1 MNKEIYDNEVNLSEI
16 IFRILENKLKIFII
30 TFITVVSVLIIYQ
43 FQYKNINKIVFLAE
57 TDVVTNSIFKDYE
70 YQALNSFI
78 ESLKKKNLSAFNNK
92 ETLIGKEEDNNI
104 TLVPDGFRNYNI
116 FSNLNFEPINR
127 LYLFKLFDEKLNQK
141 DFFIKAIIKYNL
153 VDKKKFNNNN
163 EYELAVLKLAASIE
177 IIREVENENNL
188 TTKLKFKTS
197 DKANWEKFL
206 YSIEKSANEE
216 IRNYLKK
223 RFGLLIS
230 NINTISFYYLE
241 DIEFEISSNKENE
254 RILLGLNNIKRRIQD
269 NRNIDRMIDF
279 FSETP
284 IIRSDQFTAANIKI
298 QSTKY
303 QDITKYP
310 TSIEKIIFIS
320 IFLGVLLGIIHV
332 LIQNMLQNR
341 R

>member
-30 TFITVVSVLIIYQ
+30 TFITVVSTLVIYQ
-43 FQYKNINKIVFLAE
+43 FQHKKITKIVFLGE
-57 TDVVTNSIFKDYE
+57 TEVEANSIFKDYE

-92 ETLIGKEEDNNI
+92 EILMGKEEDNNI
-104 TLVPDGFRNYNI
+104 TLVPDGFKNYNI
-116 FSNLNFEPINR
+116 FSNLNFDPIDR
-127 LYLFKLFDEKLNQK
+127 LYLFQLFDEKLNQK

-153 VDKKKFNNNN
+153 IDKKKFNNNN
-163 EYELAVLKLAASIE
+163 EYEEAVLKLVTSIN
-177 IIREVENENNL
+177 IIREVKNENNL
-188 TTKLKFKTS
+188 TTKIQFKTS

-206 YSIEKSANEE
+206 YYIEKSANED
-216 IRNYLKK
+216 IQNYLKK
-223 RFGLLIS
+223 RFELLIS
-230 NINTISFYYLE
+230 NINRISGYYLE
-241 DIEFEISSNKENE
+241 DIEFEITSNKSNE
-254 RILLGLNNIKRRIQD
+254 TILLGLNNIKRRIED
-269 NRNIDRMIDF
+269 NRNINRIVDLF
-279 FSETP
+279 NETP
-284 IIRSDQFTAANIKI
+284 IVRSNDFIAAKIKI

-310 TSIEKIIFIS
+310 ASIKKIIFIS
-320 IFLGVLLGIIHV
+320 IFLGVLLGIIYV

>member
-1 MNKEIYDNEVNLSEI
+1 MKKEIYENEVNLSEI
-16 IFRILENKLKIFII
+16 ILIILKNKLKIFII

-57 TDVVTNSIFKDYE
+57 TDVVANSIFKDYE

-78 ESLKKKNLSAFNNK
+78 DSLKKKNLSAFNNK
-92 ETLIGKEEDNNI
+92 EILTGKEEDNNI

-163 EYELAVLKLAASIE
+163 EYELAVFKLAASIE

-223 RFGLLIS
+223 KFELLIS

-254 RILLGLNNIKRRIQD
+254 QILLGLNNIKRRIID
-269 NRNIDRMIDF
+269 GKNIDRMIDF
-279 FSETP
+279 FNETP
-284 IIRSDQFTAANIKI
+284 IIRSDQFTAGKIKI

>member
-30 TFITVVSVLIIYQ
+30 TFITVVSTLVIYQ
-43 FQYKNINKIVFLAE
+43 FQHKKITKIVFLGE
-57 TDVVTNSIFKDYE
+57 TEVEANSIFKDYE

-92 ETLIGKEEDNNI
+92 EMINRNEEDSNI

-230 NINTISFYYLE
+230 NINTISLYYLE

-284 IIRSDQFTAANIKI
+284 IIRSDQFTAGKIKI

-320 IFLGVLLGIIHV
+320 IFLGVLLGIIYV

>member
-1 MNKEIYDNEVNLSEI
+1 MKKEIYENEVNLSEI
-16 IFRILENKLKIFII
+16 ILIILKNKLKIFII

-57 TDVVTNSIFKDYE
+57 TDVVANSIFKDYE

-78 ESLKKKNLSAFNNK
+78 DSLKKKNLSAFNNK
-92 ETLIGKEEDNNI
+92 ETLIGKEEDKNI
-104 TLVPDGFRNYNI
+104 TIVPDDFRKYNI

-153 VDKKKFNNNN
+153 VDKKKFNNNI

-223 RFGLLIS
+223 KFELLIS

-254 RILLGLNNIKRRIQD
+254 QILLGLNNIKRRIQD

-310 TSIEKIIFIS
+310 ASIEKIIFIS

>member
-1 MNKEIYDNEVNLSEI
+1 MKKEIYENELNLSEI
-16 IFRILENKLKIFII
+16 ILIILKNKLKIFII

-57 TDVVTNSIFKDYE
+57 TDVVANSIFKDYE

-78 ESLKKKNLSAFNNK
+78 DSLKKKNLSAFNNK
-92 ETLIGKEEDNNI
+92 EILMGKEEDNNI

-116 FSNLNFEPINR
+116 FSNLSFETINR

-163 EYELAVLKLAASIE
+163 EYELAVFKLAASIE

-223 RFGLLIS
+223 KFELLIS

-254 RILLGLNNIKRRIQD
+254 QILLGLNNIKRRIQD
-269 NRNIDRMIDF
+269 NRNINRMIDF

-310 TSIEKIIFIS
+310 ASIEKIIFIS

>member
-1 MNKEIYDNEVNLSEI
+1 MKKEIYENEVNLSEI
-16 IFRILENKLKIFII
+16 ILIILKNKLKIFII

-57 TDVVTNSIFKDYE
+57 TDVVANSIFKDYE

-78 ESLKKKNLSAFNNK
+78 DSLKKKNLSAFNNK
-92 ETLIGKEEDNNI
+92 EILTGKEEDNNI

-163 EYELAVLKLAASIE
+163 EYELAVFKLAASIE

-223 RFGLLIS
+223 KFELLIS

-254 RILLGLNNIKRRIQD
+254 QILLGLNNIKRRIQD

-284 IIRSDQFTAANIKI
+284 IIRSDQFTAGKIKI

-310 TSIEKIIFIS
+310 ASIEKIIFIS

>member
-1 MNKEIYDNEVNLSEI
+1 MKKEIYENEVNLSEI
-16 IFRILENKLKIFII
+16 ILIILKNKLKIFII

-57 TDVVTNSIFKDYE
+57 TDVVANSIFKDYE
-70 YQALNSFI
+70 YQALNRFI
-78 ESLKKKNLSAFNNK
+78 DGLKKKNLSAFNNK
-92 ETLIGKEEDNNI
+92 EILMGKEEDNNI

-230 NINTISFYYLE
+230 NINTISLYYLE

>member
-1 MNKEIYDNEVNLSEI
+1 MKKEIYENEVNLSEI
-16 IFRILENKLKIFII
+16 ILIILKNKLKIFII

-57 TDVVTNSIFKDYE
+57 TDVVANSIFKDYE

-78 ESLKKKNLSAFNNK
+78 DGLKKKNLSAFNNK
-92 ETLIGKEEDNNI
+92 EILMGKEEDNNI

-197 DKANWEKFL
+197 DKANW
-206 YSIEKSANEE
+206 
-216 IRNYLKK
+216 
-223 RFGLLIS
+223 
-230 NINTISFYYLE
+230 
-241 DIEFEISSNKENE
+241 
-254 RILLGLNNIKRRIQD
+254 
-269 NRNIDRMIDF
+269 
-279 FSETP
+279 
-284 IIRSDQFTAANIKI
+284 
-298 QSTKY
+298 
-303 QDITKYP
+303 
-310 TSIEKIIFIS
+310 
-320 IFLGVLLGIIHV
+320 
-332 LIQNMLQNR
+332 
-341 R
+341 